1 MSAMEPQ
8 VIPGLAV
15 CQSISKAL
23 HMTYESGAP
32 NLRLLFGE
40 EGVLKT
46 NKGGISCKGKQK
58 NWYMMYLKFLFF

>member
-40 EGVLKT
+40 EG
-46 NKGGISCKGKQK
+46 GITFGRSGTI
-58 NWYMMYLKFLFF
+58 Y